1 LTETKRR
8 WLVDTDKV
16 PRPAEAGDGEDDGEA
31 DDGEA
36 DGEDPAVAVELGGPG
51 DREESGVVALPWADT
66 DGACPVPLLPDGP
79 PRPDDAFP
87 ALTDAPRAEPPA
99 APPEGRP

>member
-1 LTETKRR
+1 M
-8 WLVDTDKV
+8 
-16 PRPAEAGDGEDDGEA
+16 
-31 DDGEA
+31 
-36 DGEDPAVAVELGGPG
+36 
-51 DREESGVVALPWADT
+51 ALPWADT